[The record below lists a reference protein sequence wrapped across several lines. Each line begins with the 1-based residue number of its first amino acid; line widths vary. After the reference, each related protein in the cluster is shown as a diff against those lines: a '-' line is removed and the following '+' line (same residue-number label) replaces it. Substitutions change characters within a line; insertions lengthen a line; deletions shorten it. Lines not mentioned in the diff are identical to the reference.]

1 VDLQETVQE
10 IQDSNM
16 VAVEVDQQVLVD
28 LVVLVPQVFV

>member
-16 VAVEVDQQVLVD
+16 VVVEVDQQVLVD